1 VNDFI
6 SIRDLDPASIKH
18 LLELAGHMKATPAAY
33 AYALKGKTLAMLFEK
48 PSLRTRVTFDVAMQE
63 LGGHSLYLGP
73 EEISIGRRES
83 VHDVAKNLE
92 HMVDGI
98 MIRTFAHRTVEEL
111 ASNSCVPVINGLSDY
126 SHPCQALADYLT
138 ILEIKGRIQGLK
150 IAYLGDG
157 NNVARSLMFAGAL
170 LGAHVFIA
178 TPPGYSPDDEAV
190 NWSQA
195 RAQQTGSCCTITH
208 NPGDAASD
216 ADVIYTDVW
225 ASMGQENETVERAR
239 FFRDFRVDMGLM
251 RLARPDAMFLHCLPA
266 HRGLEVTDE
275 VIDSSHSFVF
285 QQAENRLHT
294 QKAVLYETMYNV
306 PERML
311 RHDVSVASLAHQH

>member
-1 VNDFI
+1 VKDFL
-6 SIRDLDPASIKH
+6 SIRDLNPSGIRH
-18 LLELAGHMKATPAAY
+18 LLELAGHMKASPAY
-33 AYALKGKTLAMLFEK
+33 AYALKNKTLAMLFEK

-73 EEISIGRRES
+73 EEVRLGKRES

-98 MIRTFAHRTVEEL
+98 MIRTYSHKTVEEM
-111 ASNSCVPVINGLSDY
+111 AENSCVPVINGLSDY

-138 ILEIKGRIQGLK
+138 ILEIKGRIKDLK

-178 TPPGYSPDDEAV
+178 TPPGYEPDADAL
-190 NWSQA
+190 NWARGWSQT
-195 RAQQTGSCCTITH
+195 TGATCTLTH
-208 NPGDAASD
+208 SPGDAASD
-216 ADVIYTDVW
+216 ADVVYTDVW
-225 ASMGQENETVERAR
+225 ASMGQESEAAERLR
-239 FFRDFRVDMGLM
+239 FFRDYRVDMGLM
-251 RLARPDAMFLHCLPA
+251 RLARPNAMFLHCLPA
-266 HRGLEVTDE
+266 HRGDEVTDE
-275 VIDSSHSFVF
+275 VMDSSQSFVF

-294 QKAVLYETMYNV
+294 QKAVLYETLYAV
-306 PERML
+306 PERMA
-311 RHDVSVASLAHQH
+311 RRDLAMLAER